1 MGPCSRDPVTF
12 VGSTRACPGRLL
24 DVDVAGASQPEQYDA
39 AKDGDEA
46 KDLFT
51 GGSILQREDTCVKY

>member
-1 MGPCSRDPVTF
+1 MTF
-12 VGSTRACPGRLL
+12 VGSMRACLGWLL

-51 GGSILQREDTCVKY
+51 DDLILQRENTCIKC